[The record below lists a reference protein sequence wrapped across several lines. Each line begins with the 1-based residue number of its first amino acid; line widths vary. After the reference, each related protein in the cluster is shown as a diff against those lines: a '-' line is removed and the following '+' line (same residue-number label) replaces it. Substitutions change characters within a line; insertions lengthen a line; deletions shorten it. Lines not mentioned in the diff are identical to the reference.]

1 MQLITLEIATEWV
14 SEWVSEIDEERKR
27 KDYQRMKLRDK

>member
-27 KDYQRMKLRDK
+27 KDYQRMKLRE